1 MSDNDL
7 KVIIKAKEL
16 MKHTYLLTSNSNR
29 YPKKYRH
36 SLVDRMQIKSMDIY
50 ENLLEANRI
59 NNVTDKRTRCET
71 ITKAIT
77 CCDELLTYIELSMEL
92 KLINDKSTAYWSK
105 MVSDVKH
112 MAIAWR
118 TSERKQK

>member
-29 YPKKYRH
+29 FPKKYRH
-36 SLVDRMQIKSMDIY
+36 SLVDQMQITSMDI
-50 ENLLEANRI
+50 LKTLRKANRI
-59 NNVTDKRTRCET
+59 NNVANKVLRCET
-71 ITKAIT
+71 ITEAIG
-77 CCDELLTYIELSMEL
+77 CCDDLLDYIELSMEL

-105 MVSDVKH
+105 MVSDVKC

-118 TSERKQK
+118 TSERKRK